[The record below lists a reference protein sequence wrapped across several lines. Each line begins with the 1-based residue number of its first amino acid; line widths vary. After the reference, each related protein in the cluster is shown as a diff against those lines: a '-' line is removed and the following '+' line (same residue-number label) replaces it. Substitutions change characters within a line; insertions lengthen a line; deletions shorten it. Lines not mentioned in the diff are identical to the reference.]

1 LLRPEST
8 LGSLPERA
16 LGLEERLNAQ
26 EVALM
31 PAAIQINGLTKKFTQ
46 RGEVVAVDNLTLE
59 VQEGEIFGFL
69 GPNGAGKTTTI
80 KMLLGLIFPTSGTAT
95 VLGRP
100 AGDIEMKRQVSYLPE
115 SPYFYDHLTGGEL
128 LDFYARLFKLPKDV
142 RERRVDELMELVGL
156 KNDKLKQLKQY
167 SKGMLQR
174 IGIAQ
179 ALVNDP
185 KLLIFD
191 EPTSGLDPVAHIEIR
206 NLIVSLR
213 EQGKTVFL
221 SSHQLSD
228 VELVCDRVAIL
239 NYGRLVRTGRVLDL
253 IEGSRTEI
261 IAEGVSAGGV
271 EQIRQIATDVAQQ
284 DGVLTAYHEHV
295 DDVNRIVDAVR
306 ANGGKLISVVPQ
318 RRRLE
323 DIFVE
328 TIGLEG
334 GRRIG
339 SFNELSTGGKA

>member
-1 LLRPEST
+1 MAT
-8 LGSLPERA
+8 
-16 LGLEERLNAQ
+16 
-26 EVALM
+26 
-31 PAAIQINGLTKKFTQ
+31 AIDIHGLTKKFMQ
-46 RGEVVAVDNLTLE
+46 RGEVVAVDNLTLQVE
-59 VQEGEIFGFL
+59 EGEIFGFL

-80 KMLLGLIFPTSGTAT
+80 KMLLGLIFPTSGSAT

-100 AGDIEMKRQVSYLPE
+100 AGDNEMKRQISYLPE
-115 SPYFYDHLTGGEL
+115 SPYFYDHLTGVEL
-128 LDFYARLFKLPKDV
+128 LDFYGRVFKIPKDV
-142 RERRVDELMELVGL
+142 RKKRVDELMELVGL

-179 ALVNDP
+179 ALINDP
-185 KLLIFD
+185 RLLIFD

-213 EQGKTVFL
+213 DQGKTVFL

-228 VELVCDRVAIL
+228 VELVCSRVAIL
-239 NYGRLVRTGRVLDL
+239 NYGRLVRTGKVTDL
-253 IEGSRTEI
+253 VQGGRTEVV
-261 IAEGVSAGGV
+261 AEGLSAQGV
-271 EQIRQIATDVAQQ
+271 EKVRALAPDLAQQ
-284 DGVLTAYHEHV
+284 NGMVTLHKEDLDEVNHLI
-295 DDVNRIVDAVR
+295 DVVR
-306 ANGGKLISVVPQ
+306 AEGGRVVSVVPQ

-328 TIGLEG
+328 TIGGLGE

-339 SFNELSTGGKA
+339 SFNELSTGGGA

>member
-1 LLRPEST
+1 M
-8 LGSLPERA
+8 A
-16 LGLEERLNAQ
+16 
-26 EVALM
+26 
-31 PAAIQINGLTKKFTQ
+31 AAIEIQGLTKKFLQ

-80 KMLLGLIFPTSGTAT
+80 KMLLGLIFPTAGTAT
-95 VLGRP
+95 MLGRP
-100 AGDIEMKRQVSYLPE
+100 IGDVDARRQISYLPE

-128 LDFYARLFKLPKDV
+128 LDFFGRLFGIEDST
-142 RERRVDELMELVGL
+142 RRQKIDQLMDLVGL
-156 KNDKLKQLKQY
+156 KNDKQKQLKQY

-174 IGIAQ
+174 IGLAQ
-179 ALVNDP
+179 ALINDP

-206 NLIVSLR
+206 NLIESLR
-213 EQGKTVFL
+213 DQGKTVFL

-239 NYGRLVRTGRVLDL
+239 NYGRLVKMGAVDELVQ
-253 IEGSRTEI
+253 GSRTEI
-261 IAEGVSAGGV
+261 IAERVAPEGLEA
-271 EQIRQIATDVAQQ
+271 IRRLSPDTIHA
-284 DGVLTAYHEHV
+284 DGRLTAYHE
-295 DDVNRIVDAVR
+295 DPDAVNQIVDLVR
-306 ANGGKLISVVPQ
+306 THGGRVVSVVPQ

-328 TIGLEG
+328 TVGLE

-339 SFNELSTGGKA
+339 TMNPSSSRENG

>member
-1 LLRPEST
+1 M
-8 LGSLPERA
+8 A
-16 LGLEERLNAQ
+16 
-26 EVALM
+26 
-31 PAAIQINGLTKKFTQ
+31 AAIQIDGLTKKFLQ

-80 KMLLGLIFPTSGTAT
+80 KMLLGLIYPTAGTASM
-95 VLGRP
+95 LGRP
-100 AGDIEMKRQVSYLPE
+100 IGDVEMRRQVSYLPE
-115 SPYFYDHLTGGEL
+115 SPYFYDHLTGVEL
-128 LDFYARLFKLPKDV
+128 LDFFGRLFGLDDAA
-142 RERRVDELMELVGL
+142 RRKKVDELMELVGL

-174 IGIAQ
+174 IGLAQ
-179 ALVNDP
+179 SLVNDP

-206 NLIVSLR
+206 NLIESLR
-213 EQGKTVFL
+213 DQGKTVFL

-239 NYGRLVRTGRVLDL
+239 NYGRLVKTGAVDELVQ
-253 IEGSRTEI
+253 GSRTEI
-261 IAEGVSAGGV
+261 KAEKVAPEGVEA
-271 EQIRQIATDVAQQ
+271 IRRLSPTTVAAN
-284 DGVLTAYHEHV
+284 GSVTAHHE
-295 DDVNRIVDAVR
+295 DQAAVNEIVDLVR
-306 ANGGKLISVVPQ
+306 QHGGQLVSVMPQ

-328 TIGLEG
+328 IVGIE

-339 SFNELSTGGKA
+339 SMTPTQQVSGAGGNE

>member
-1 LLRPEST
+1 M
-8 LGSLPERA
+8 A
-16 LGLEERLNAQ
+16 
-26 EVALM
+26 
-31 PAAIQINGLTKKFTQ
+31 AAIQIEGLTKKYLQ
-46 RGEVVAVDNLTLE
+46 RGEVVAVDNLTLD

-80 KMLLGLIFPTSGTAT
+80 KMLLGLIFPTSGTASM
-95 VLGRP
+95 LGRP
-100 AGDIEMKRQVSYLPE
+100 IGDVETRRQVSYLPE

-128 LDFYARLFKLPKDV
+128 LDFYGRLFGLGDDV
-142 RERRVDELMELVGL
+142 RRRKVDELMELVGL
-156 KNDKLKQLKQY
+156 KNDKQKQLKQY

-179 ALVNDP
+179 SLVNDP

-206 NLIVSLR
+206 NLIESLR
-213 EQGKTVFL
+213 DQGKTVFL

-239 NYGRLVRTGRVLDL
+239 NYGRMVKTGAVDELVQ
-253 IEGSRTEI
+253 GSRTEI
-261 IAEGVSAGGV
+261 NAEHVAVEGVEA
-271 EQIRQIATDVAQQ
+271 IRKLSTDLVTKN
-284 DGVLTAYHEHV
+284 GTLTAHLEDPEAINPVV
-295 DDVNRIVDAVR
+295 DLVR
-306 ANGGKLISVVPQ
+306 QHGGRLLSVIPQ

-328 TIGLEG
+328 TVGLEG
-334 GRRIG
+334 RQIG
-339 SFNELSTGGKA
+339 SMAPSSSSTGESR